1 MFARQPS
8 LPFPSTRSSQAIEP
22 RQPAA
27 GRPSAGAFQAKV
39 VRLQTGS
46 NASHESRAIP
56 LAAAVCVVPPV
67 ACVAPKGAEAAP
79 AGQRFAAMRRQ
90 HAVEMFGACMMI
102 ATFLVLAL
110 FA

>member
-1 MFARQPS
+1 MMFARQPS
-8 LPFPSTRSSQAIEP
+8 LPFPSTRSNQAIEP

-27 GRPSAGAFQAKV
+27 SRPAAGAVQAKV
-39 VRLQTGS
+39 VRLQTGCLQTGRK
-46 NASHESRAIP
+46 ASHQSHAIP

-67 ACVAPKGAEAAP
+67 AGAAP